1 VFWHLSYDRTE
12 LWPRPACSEGLE
24 PPSLLIR
31 SPCAGIRDRSGQS
44 ATSNVSPAG
53 CSCSSGFP
61 LGRSFRWLP
70 AWLPKATPLPKLS
83 GGFQLVASLA
93 QLDRAA
99 KLKPGVRGGSPG
111 NPLRSARGG
120 YPADVATG
128 LIAGLLGIF
137 GTVVGGVL
145 ATWNARHTA
154 DRTAW
159 RAREELRRQE
169 FRSAIVQFAAALL
182 VYRTAE
188 MDRWHARH
196 GGFRDE
202 PSAAA
207 DVYRARTAVW
217 NALYVLKLSTDDREL
232 CQEARRAI
240 EQAETIKYPD
250 SQAEMDLRADQVQDD
265 LDKVI
270 TMAQLAKPGRSQS
283 LDVR

>member
-1 VFWHLSYDRTE
+1 MCGHPGPFRTV
-12 LWPRPACSEGLE
+12 RDLE
-24 PPSLLIR
+24 RLARWLFMFVRVSARSFVPVAPSVAPE
-31 SPCAGIRDRSGQS
+31 SHAS
-44 ATSNVSPAG
+44 AQAVGWLPAG
-53 CSCSSGFP
+53 CV
-61 LGRSFRWLP
+61 LGSIGP
-70 AWLPKATPLPKLS
+70 
-83 GGFQLVASLA
+83 GGQVET
-93 QLDRAA
+93 RG
-99 KLKPGVRGGSPG
+99 PGRQPG
-111 NPLRSARGG
+111 EPLRSARGG

-240 EQAETIKYPD
+240 EQAESIKYPD